1 MEAGL
6 AWGWSLHA
14 GREQGSS
21 RQEGA
26 PSSGPRSFPCQH
38 LSPGAGTPAS
48 PRPASSQ
55 LQSGPLGPAEQ
66 SFLQLEQE
74 NQKLVSEAPARA
86 AGLAP
91 GLAPVC
97 AMSSQ
102 LLLDLLSPKP

>member
-6 AWGWSLHA
+6 AWGWSLHS
-14 GREQGSS
+14 GREQGSP

-74 NQKLVSEAPARA
+74 NQKLVSEAP
-86 AGLAP
+86 
-91 GLAPVC
+91 GLAPVH

-102 LLLDLLSPKP
+102 LLLDLLSPRP